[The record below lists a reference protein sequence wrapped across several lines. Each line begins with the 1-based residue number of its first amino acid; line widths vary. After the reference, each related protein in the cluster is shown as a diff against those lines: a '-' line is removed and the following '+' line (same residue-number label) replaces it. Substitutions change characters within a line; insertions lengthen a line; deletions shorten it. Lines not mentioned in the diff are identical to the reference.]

1 MSALDFAMNNLFK
14 IGQSKNMSNSNP
26 FARNPTIIVYLI
38 RFAPE
43 IKKVCI
49 CLDQSLGKN
58 LHVVERAKE
67 KSLDM
72 DRILDVIAFTLLRGT
87 LYSQKIIGFLNGSA
101 FRYGNLFTS
110 KN

>member
-14 IGQSKNMSNSNP
+14 IGQSKNMINSNP

-38 RFAPE
+38 RFAPK

-58 LHVVERAKE
+58 LHDVERAKE
-67 KSLDM
+67 VF
-72 DRILDVIAFTLLRGT
+72 I
-87 LYSQKIIGFLNGSA
+87 
-101 FRYGNLFTS
+101 YG
-110 KN
+110 

>member
-14 IGQSKNMSNSNP
+14 IGQSKNMINSNP

-38 RFAPE
+38 RFAPK

-49 CLDQSLGKN
+49 CLDQSLVIIYMMLEEPK
-58 LHVVERAKE
+58 

-87 LYSQKIIGFLNGSA
+87 LYTQIGFLNGPTL
-101 FRYGNLFTS
+101 RY
-110 KN
+110 